1 MMKFDAFGNDSQVVS
16 IGGLTIENDN
26 NSIAIYGD
34 LTIDKDDGYQKIK
47 QLATICEQILTA
59 CNQPSSQVSLDV
71 ADIDMADNP
80 FF

>member
-1 MMKFDAFGNDSQVVS
+1 MKFDAFGNDSQVVS
-16 IGGLTIENDN
+16 IGGLTIENGN

-34 LTIDKDDGYQKIK
+34 LTINQDDGYQQIK

-59 CNQPSSQVSLDV
+59 CNQPPSQVSPDV
-71 ADIDMADNP
+71 ADIDTVDNP